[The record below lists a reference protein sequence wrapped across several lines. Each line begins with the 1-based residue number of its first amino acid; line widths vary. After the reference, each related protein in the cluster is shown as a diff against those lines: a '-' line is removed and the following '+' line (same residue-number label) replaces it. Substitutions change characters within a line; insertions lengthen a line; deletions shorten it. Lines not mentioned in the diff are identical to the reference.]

1 MRRTFLI
8 TLLVS
13 LVVIGFIAQA
23 NAAPSFVK
31 SQTIK
36 IPNGFVATKFNVKF
50 SVASGKNGLA
60 FYMWDWKIVNSGGS
74 TVYRYRDAN
83 PPMQSGP
90 LSKLVLAPGT
100 YYVYVNKGSNLRV
113 TLKVNY
119 EVIDNSV
126 GRYAIPAGH
135 AGYTVHDFDKEE
147 VLFFSGDCGY
157 FKVKN
162 HSRPY
167 YFVETPSYINLDSR
181 TQPLY
186 FATPDNYYIF
196 DGGDGVPILYDKDD
210 KVVIVD
216 NGDKKLVIVEDDGL

>member
-1 MRRTFLI
+1 MRRTIWI

-36 IPNGFVATKFNVKF
+36 IPKGFVATKFNAEF
-50 SVASGKNGLA
+50 SVASGKSGLP
-60 FYMWDWKIVNSGGS
+60 FYMWDWKIVNSDGS
-74 TVYRYRDAN
+74 TVYRYWDAN
-83 PPMQSGP
+83 PPIQSGP
-90 LSKLVLAPGT
+90 LAKLVLAPGT

-119 EVIDNSV
+119 EVMDNSI

-162 HSRPY
+162 YNRPY
-167 YFVETPSYINLDSR
+167 YFVETPSYINLDNR
-181 TQPLY
+181 TEPLY

-196 DGGDGVPILYDKDD
+196 DGGDGHPILYDKDD

-216 NGDKKLVIVEDDGL
+216 NGDKKLLIVEDDGF

>member
-1 MRRTFLI
+1 MRRTIWI

-36 IPNGFVATKFNVKF
+36 IPKGFVATKFNAQF
-50 SVASGKNGLA
+50 SVASGKSGLA
-60 FYMWDWKIVNSGGS
+60 FYMWDWKIVNSDGS

-113 TLKVNY
+113 TLKINY
-119 EVIDNSV
+119 EVIDNSI

-135 AGYTVHDFDKEE
+135 AGYTVHDFDREE

-157 FKVKN
+157 FKVKDN
-162 HSRPY
+162 SRPY
-167 YFVETPSYINLDSR
+167 YFVETPSYINLDNR
-181 TQPLY
+181 TEPLY

-196 DGGDGVPILYDKDD
+196 DGGDGIPILYDKDD

-216 NGDKKLVIVEDDGL
+216 NGDKKLIIVEHDGF